1 MTAADRTE
9 LREMLKEHVAG
20 IIAIQ
25 EAKDNTFKYQ
35 IDNIEN
41 LVTEIKIQTTK
52 TNGRVNELE
61 KREIGHYQTCPN
73 SIAIRKLEDAQLSV
87 NSVKKWLIVATS
99 IAVAV
104 SGIIIGIVELML
116 KK

>member
-1 MTAADRTE
+1 MTPSDRTE

-25 EAKDNTFKYQ
+25 EAKDIGFKYQ

-41 LVTEIKIQTTK
+41 MVIEIKAQTTK

-61 KREIGHYQTCPN
+61 KKTVAA
-73 SIAIRKLEDAQLSV
+73 SSV
-87 NSVKKWLIVATS
+87 RNFIIVAS
-99 IAVAV
+99 SVIAAFGAV
-104 SGIIIGIVELML
+104 LVGIMEFFI
-116 KK
+116 KKT